1 MPQTGAP
8 AGRGTVRQEARGQLQ
23 QQRQRERNQSIA
35 WTTLHSAS
43 TKPTN
48 QTRLVQFQGRPAA
61 DKTEAV
67 VAPQQIGE
75 GRRRC
80 LGKKQGETRSTA
92 KPQRAQT
99 KAGFKKSARNPHS
112 QSEKMVLTCLTDSH
126 PARTKK

>member
-48 QTRLVQFQGRPAA
+48 QTRLVQLQGRPAA
-61 DKTEAV
+61 DKTEEAV
-67 VAPQQIGE
+67 AAQQIGE
-75 GRRRC
+75 GRRWCR
-80 LGKKQGETRSTA
+80 GKKEGETRSIVQA
-92 KPQRAQT
+92 QRARPKHNSKT
-99 KAGFKKSARNPHS
+99 SAGIRQLSDISADFL
-112 QSEKMVLTCLTDSH
+112 VLTCLDSTH
-126 PARTKK
+126 T